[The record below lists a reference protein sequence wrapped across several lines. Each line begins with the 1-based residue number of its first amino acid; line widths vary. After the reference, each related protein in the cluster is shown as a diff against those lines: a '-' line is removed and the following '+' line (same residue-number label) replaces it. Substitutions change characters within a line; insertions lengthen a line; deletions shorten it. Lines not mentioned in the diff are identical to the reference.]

1 MIQEGI
7 YVMLMASTP
16 ALGFALAVGVLI
28 GVFQAVTQI
37 NEQTLTF
44 VPKIFVVFISL
55 VIFGGWMLQLM
66 MDYFGNIFSYYF
78 NLI

>member
-1 MIQEGI
+1 
-7 YVMLMASTP
+7 MASTP